1 VVGPVLSPRAA
12 SGEAT
17 GRSLSGHGPSA
28 GRPAGV
34 AGERK
39 VSLCDQD
46 PAGGGRRLAGVART
60 TSRRL
65 GESPQAFS
73 SKLAEWQGD
82 GDTEQRWRG
91 RLQAVPLN
99 VIADQ
104 DRTPVGM
111 VSAVV
116 EVEAAEL
123 ISLWVSPGV
132 RGAGVGDALIE
143 PCFSGRWWWGWP
155 GSRCGCGGHDHAVA
169 LYRRH
174 GFVDDGPVETPVPG
188 TGWSAG

>member
-1 VVGPVLSPRAA
+1 MVADDWRVWRGLRL
-12 SGEAT
+12 EA
-17 GRSLSGHGPSA
+17 
-28 GRPAGV
+28 
-34 AGERK
+34 
-39 VSLCDQD
+39 
-46 PAGGGRRLAGVART
+46 
-60 TSRRL
+60 L

-116 EVEAAEL
+116 EGEAAEL

-143 PCFSGRWWWGWP
+143 AVLQWSVAVGLARVTLRVVEGN
-155 GSRCGCGGHDHAVA
+155 DHAVA

-174 GFVDDGPVETPVPG
+174 GFVDDGPVENAGPG
-188 TGWSAG
+188 DWEERWMTRR